1 MKILQYRLRNFGSYR
16 GENIF
21 ELGNSNREKPVILIG
36 GRNGSG
42 KTTFFE
48 GIKCCLFG
56 KRSRGHKI
64 RHIEYQQYLLDRRSH
79 NIGDDEITELELSF
93 TMINHG
99 REEHYLVKRSWWIN
113 DTGKLIEKFRVEKNK
128 YPLTEIPLENWQN
141 YIADLL
147 PPQILDIFFFDSEDL
162 KALAI
167 TEEEGSYLKNV
178 FSTLFGLNYIDQLKQ
193 DLDLQLSNLES
204 NGGKSVSN
212 EITKSYERKE
222 EINTEIE
229 NLNKERGQ
237 IKNSIQFLEKEI
249 ESLESKLSA
258 LGGDFARQRDKNLDR
273 KVELETKIS
282 MLEATL
288 QREMGQL
295 LPFLIVKDMIE
306 EVLDATE
313 HELVAKGERE
323 FKSLLEERVSSL
335 TDPPF
340 EVSHSGEWREKLVES
355 LTKDLSVGATN
366 YNISEKERGK
376 ILYEFS
382 HLINHT
388 EPVAIEAISEILT
401 YREELNI
408 ILENLARAPAENEI
422 KTVLDQ
428 IKSKSGEVEVLKQK
442 YLKFKNNTEA
452 YGEELKRID
461 KNLDILRKRI
471 RVSDRVV
478 KERIDS
484 VQDILK
490 EYREKILKR
499 KCELIQDYILQNFKL
514 ICSKGEITSKIHLDP
529 DTFTIT
535 LFDINGTPWKK
546 NFLSEGEK
554 QLLALSILWALVQL
568 TGRNYPFIIDTP
580 LGRLDEEHRDGL
592 VNEFFGRATEQMIIL
607 STNEEFDNTLYSKIH
622 KQISR
627 SYLLSYDTERMASK
641 ITENSY
647 FNKQELIL

>member
-21 ELGNSNREKPVILIG
+21 ELGVSNREKPVILIG

-79 NIGDDEITELELSF
+79 NIADDEITELELSF

-99 REEHYLVKRSWWIN
+99 REEHYMVKRSWWIG
-113 DTGKLIEKFRVEKNK
+113 DTGKLIEKFRVEKDK
-128 YPLTEIPLENWQN
+128 YPLTEIPQENWQN
-141 YIADLL
+141 YIVDLL
-147 PPQILDIFFFDSEDL
+147 PPQLLDIFFFDSEDL

-193 DLDLQLSNLES
+193 DLDLQLSNLAS

-335 TDPPF
+335 TVPPF
-340 EVSHSGEWREKLVES
+340 EVSHSDEWREKLVES
-355 LTKDLSVGATN
+355 LTKDMPIRTTN

-382 HLINHT
+382 HLVNHT
-388 EPVAIEAISEILT
+388 EPVTIEAISKIFT

-442 YLKFKNNTEA
+442 YLKCKNNTEA

-471 RVSDRVV
+471 RVSDKVV

-484 VQDILK
+484 VQDVLK

-529 DTFTIT
+529 DSFTIT

-622 KQISR
+622 EQISR